1 MARPKRSVSAA
12 DRLAAR
18 SCDPL
23 GWMIREFQENP
34 SWERALDLLP
44 YQCPKLKA
52 VEVRAE
58 VIPHPLDFTL
68 TTTDPAEAAAAYARM
83 VSGT

>member
-1 MARPKRSVSAA
+1 MGRPKRSVSAA

-23 GWMIREFQENP
+23 GYLIREFEANP
-34 SWERALDLLP
+34 TKELALELLP

-52 VEVRAE
+52 VEHTGEIGTRITVT
-58 VIPHPLDFTL
+58 IGGLD
-68 TTTDPAEAAAAYARM
+68 DA
-83 VSGT
+83 